1 MKREIF
7 TSNIDRDKFRLACEQ
22 FASSERAAN
31 SIGTLGE
38 KSLHAT
44 LKWYY
49 ESDGH
54 RHEIPVGNYVA
65 DIVGEQG
72 IIEIQT
78 RNFVKLKPKLAELLE
93 AARVTVVHPLIS
105 QKRII
110 NTEFK
115 TGEVTSSRKSPKRCT
130 IYSAV
135 HELYAIKPLLDHPNL
150 IIKLPVLSADE
161 IRVYGKH
168 TKRRKKQH
176 TRKGEYVSD
185 IIPTDIFNE
194 ITLAEPQDYRTF
206 LPESLPQEFNSAD
219 FAEIAGTDVYAA
231 RRILNILHDMKLVR
245 RTGKRGNTILYTL
258 NKS

>member
-1 MKREIF
+1 M
-7 TSNIDRDKFRLACEQ
+7 ACER
-22 FASSERAAN
+22 FAASERTAS

-49 ESDGH
+49 ESDGD
-54 RHEIPVGNYVA
+54 RHEIPVGSYVA

-115 TGEVTSSRKSPKRCT
+115 TGEVTSSRKSPKHCT
-130 IYSAV
+130 IYTVA
-135 HELYAIKPLLDHPNL
+135 HELYAIKPLLNHPNL
-150 IIKLPVLSADE
+150 VIKLPVLSADE

-185 IIPTDIFNE
+185 IIPTDILDE
-194 ITLAEPQDYRTF
+194 ITLAEPCDYRIF
-206 LPESLPQEFNSAD
+206 LPDNLPCEFNSAD
-219 FAEIAGTDVYAA
+219 FADAAQTDVYAA
-231 RRILNILHDMKLVR
+231 RRILNILHGMGLVQKI
-245 RTGKRGNTILYTL
+245 GKRGNTVLYTL